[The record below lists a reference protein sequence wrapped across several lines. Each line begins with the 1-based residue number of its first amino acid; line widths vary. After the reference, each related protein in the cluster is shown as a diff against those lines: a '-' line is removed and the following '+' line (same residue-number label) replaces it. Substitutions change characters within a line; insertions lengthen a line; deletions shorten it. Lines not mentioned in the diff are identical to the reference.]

1 MTAIKLARARP
12 AARIAAPLAV
22 LAVLAAMSGC
32 AGPAPAAHRS
42 TASAGNVT
50 ISAADRPACAVLLT
64 RLQLVTVAISNDSEL
79 LTSSQ
84 DAQQLGQRI
93 SAEAKQLT
101 QSAEWMSTTPAPAAL
116 APTQRKLVSALMA
129 FSADLTRAAGAA
141 QLGDLQ
147 GAVNAMGDKPVIGQ
161 IVGTS
166 ATIQRAC
173 APGARTP

>member
-1 MTAIKLARARP
+1 MTAIKRARARP
-12 AARIAAPLAV
+12 AACIAAPLAV
-22 LAVLAAMSGC
+22 LAVLAAISGC
-32 AGPAPAAHRS
+32 AGPAPAHRS
-42 TASAGNVT
+42 AASAGNVT

-64 RLQLVTVAISNDSEL
+64 RLQLITVAISNDSEL

-101 QSAEWMSTTPAPAAL
+101 QSAELMSTTPAPAAL

-141 QLGDLQ
+141 QLGDFQ
-147 GAVNAMGDKPVIGQ
+147 GAVNAMGDKPVIEQ

-173 APGARTP
+173 APGARAP